1 MTNRW
6 LLIVPVIALLSF
18 GGAINAKDNL
28 GYMGMTKRQLV
39 ARLGL
44 PAEITLETGDAPS
57 REIWWYYWQD
67 PHQGLTTGDFHFCGD
82 KVCGFV
88 SDFDEKRLVSTETA
102 DGFRRVYDHVAK
114 ERRKQ
119 RR

>member
-1 MTNRW
+1 MTQRW
-6 LLIVPVIALLSF
+6 LLVAAVIALLSF
-18 GGAINAKDNL
+18 GGGTSAKDKL
-28 GYMGMTKRQLV
+28 SYMGMTKRQLV

-67 PHQGLTTGDFHFCGD
+67 LHQGLTAGDFHFCGD

-88 SDFDEKRLVSTETA
+88 SAFDEKRLISTETA
-102 DGFRRVYDHVAK
+102 EGFRRVYDHVAK
-114 ERRKQ
+114 TRREK